1 MPRDSSEVEGQDGSG
16 VQTQTAWP
24 QAGAL
29 TRRSARTRLFMV
41 TLKENVNSVYRIFTK

>member
-1 MPRDSSEVEGQDGSG
+1 MPRDSSEVEGQDGGG

-29 TRRSARTRLFMV
+29 TRRSARTPALYGYAERKREFCVPDL
-41 TLKENVNSVYRIFTK
+41 Y